1 MGWVMHGLIN
11 RSLQCFMN
19 DTYGTHAWAVVARN
33 ALVDVQGF
41 EAMLDYDDVVTHR
54 LLASMADFLDKPT
67 KAVLEDV
74 GTYLVTHN
82 NTQSIR
88 RLLRFGGDT
97 YVEFLLS
104 LDDLHDRVMLAVPD
118 LQFPQL
124 ELMQEQAGQFT
135 LYLRHAHSDFAYV
148 FVGVLRALADDYGA
162 LVLLE
167 PVEAVDGSCV
177 LDIRLADVR
186 FSEGNAFSLYSSAQ
200 QKGVA

>member
-1 MGWVMHGLIN
+1 
-11 RSLQCFMN
+11 
-19 DTYGTHAWAVVARN
+19 
-33 ALVDVQGF
+33 
-41 EAMLDYDDVVTHR
+41 
-54 LLASMADFLDKPT
+54 
-67 KAVLEDV
+67 
-74 GTYLVTHN
+74 
-82 NTQSIR
+82 
-88 RLLRFGGDT
+88 
-97 YVEFLLS
+97 
-104 LDDLHDRVMLAVPD
+104 MLAVPD